1 MALAEVTLKEI
12 EKIFDVLER
21 LGISRE
27 AVMIP
32 LTPRHPGS
40 VKRLP
45 NGKLEI
51 VVDAE
56 APFDAWLAELGDM
69 IERATES
76 ENR

>member
-51 VVDAE
+51 VVDSE

-69 IERATES
+69 IKRATET
-76 ENR
+76 EKR

>member
-12 EKIFDVLER
+12 EKIFEVLER

-32 LTPRHPGS
+32 LTPRYPGS

-45 NGKLEI
+45 SGKLEI
-51 VVDAE
+51 VVDSE
-56 APFDAWLAELGDM
+56 APFDAWLAELGNM
-69 IERATES
+69 IKCATET
-76 ENR
+76 EKP